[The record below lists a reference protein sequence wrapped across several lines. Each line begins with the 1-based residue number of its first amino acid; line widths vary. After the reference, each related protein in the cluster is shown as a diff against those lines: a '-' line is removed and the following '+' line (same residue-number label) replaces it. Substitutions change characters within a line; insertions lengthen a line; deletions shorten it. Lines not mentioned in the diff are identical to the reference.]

1 MAEAR
6 RLAEQEAAEVLARA
20 LKEADETATA
30 ASVVAQRHND
40 ALAMAESSISMM
52 ELRIESEQQR
62 AEQRAASIAA
72 EAQAQADLV
81 VREAAEAA
89 AITRSEA
96 ELHVEKLIRR
106 AQLIGHARN
115 NM

>member
-20 LKEADETATA
+20 ITEADETAATA

-40 ALAMAESSISMM
+40 ALAMTESSISMM
-52 ELRIESEQQR
+52 ELRIESEQQC

-72 EAQAQADLV
+72 EAQAQAALI

-106 AQLIGHARN
+106 AQVRL
-115 NM
+115 